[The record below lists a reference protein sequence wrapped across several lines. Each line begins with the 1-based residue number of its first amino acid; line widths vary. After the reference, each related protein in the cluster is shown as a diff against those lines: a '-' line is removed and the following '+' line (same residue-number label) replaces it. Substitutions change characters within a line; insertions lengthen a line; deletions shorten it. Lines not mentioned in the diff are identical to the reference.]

1 MTTLFLVA
9 RGDETTTGVG
19 GGMVMHRELFYLGGV
34 HSTATISGE
43 LMSELAVKYM

>member
-34 HSTATISGE
+34 LLYCHYVRRTNFWA
-43 LMSELAVKYM
+43 